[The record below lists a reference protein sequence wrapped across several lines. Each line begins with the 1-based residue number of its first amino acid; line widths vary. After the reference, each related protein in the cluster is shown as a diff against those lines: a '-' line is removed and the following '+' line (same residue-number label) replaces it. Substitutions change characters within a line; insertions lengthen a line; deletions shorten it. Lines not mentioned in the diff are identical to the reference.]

1 MLTLRDCRNLG
12 GPWQSRGALGK
23 TPPNSLRCPPASL
36 SPIPH
41 CLREIMSPRQ
51 FDLSLWSAPLLPL
64 TMKPKILLLWSQVD
78 TAYNVCGLLLWSCFH
93 VIILG
98 LQGQLRVTIAIVEV
112 FHMEEGLAISCRTR
126 LFAWRSHISGD
137 YPSWITPSPSW
148 LHWDSIGHGRDPQ
161 NVKFSRSATGPF

>member
-161 NVKFSRSATGPF
+161 NVIFSRSATGPF